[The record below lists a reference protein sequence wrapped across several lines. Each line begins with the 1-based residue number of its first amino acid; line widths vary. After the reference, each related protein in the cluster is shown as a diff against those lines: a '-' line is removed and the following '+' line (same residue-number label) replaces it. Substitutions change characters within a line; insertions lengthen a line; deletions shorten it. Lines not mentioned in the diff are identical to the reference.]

1 MSTFPDA
8 GEIVTGGLL
17 AYAVEPAHGQ
27 GSEAGHAG
35 ACLNCGATL
44 TGPYC
49 ASCGQTAHVHRTFG
63 AIWHELIHGV
73 LHFDGKLWRTLP
85 ELALRPGALTRR
97 YIHGERAKFVSPLAL
112 FLFSA
117 LLMYAAYSIFGHHGR
132 QASLANAQ
140 ESAQEIRKEVAKLDD
155 RIAGYQVELKQPQI
169 TPSRRARVE
178 KKLADAQ
185 EDRQAL
191 AAAGAIAGKVGA
203 SGANGKA
210 REGQSTFEQL
220 KTDREFVAYRLKANA
235 YKFSWAL
242 ILISTPLVWLL
253 FAWSRD
259 YGLYD
264 HATFVTYSIA
274 FMSLLFS
281 IWIVASGLNLATSG
295 VVMLALML
303 YGLWHMYAQM
313 KGAYRLSRT
322 GALLRLPLLYGIAAV
337 SAGMFYAFLTMMT

>member
-1 MSTFPDA
+1 MSTFSDA

-17 AYAVEPAHGQ
+17 AYAVEPTHGQ
-27 GSEAGHAG
+27 GAEAGHG
-35 ACLNCGATL
+35 DACLNCGAAL
-44 TGPYC
+44 TGAYC
-49 ASCGQTAHVHRTFG
+49 SSCGQSAHVHRTFG
-63 AIWHELIHGV
+63 AIWHELLHGV
-73 LHFDGKLWRTLP
+73 LHLDGKLWRTLP
-85 ELALRPGALTRR
+85 ELALRPGELTRR
-97 YIHGERAKFVSPLAL
+97 YIHGERAKFISPLAL

-140 ESAQEIRKEVAKLDD
+140 ESAQEIRNETAKLDS
-155 RIAGYQVELKQPQI
+155 RIADYQAELKQPQI
-169 TPSRRARVE
+169 TPSRRVKVE
-178 KKLADAQ
+178 QKLADAQ

-203 SGANGKA
+203 SAKA

-242 ILISTPLVWLL
+242 ILISTPMVWLL
-253 FAWSRD
+253 FAWRRE

-281 IWIVASGLNLATSG
+281 IWIVVSGLNLVTSG

-313 KGAYRLSRT
+313 KGAYQLSRT